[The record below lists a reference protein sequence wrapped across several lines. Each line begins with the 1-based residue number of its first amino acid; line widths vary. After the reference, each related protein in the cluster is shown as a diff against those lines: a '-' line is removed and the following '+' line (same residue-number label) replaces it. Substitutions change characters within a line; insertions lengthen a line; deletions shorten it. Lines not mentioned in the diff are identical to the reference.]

1 LYFSRANED
10 DSGANISSL
19 PKPNGSARGP
29 RSNSGSL
36 LKSSPNIHRLEAT
49 SDDWEHPS
57 STNKL
62 VSATGSGNAK
72 RTKSTHSLS
81 PPTQWGGQR
90 PQKISRSAR
99 KSNLVPII
107 TSIDGSLVPGSLD
120 SPINED
126 SAGIPRRASVNGLQQ
141 TKRGDHGLST
151 GSEGDELGIAE
162 KKLRD
167 KSKRTGEL
175 DDGNGSGFQKIA
187 MLGHPSKRSKLSA
200 DEDIGDAARRQGRVG
215 RGFTPTRPNTPVS
228 MDKLENAPTTK
239 QRSVRTV
246 SERNER

>member
-1 LYFSRANED
+1 M
-10 DSGANISSL
+10 
-19 PKPNGSARGP
+19 NGSARGP

-36 LKSSPNIHRLEAT
+36 LKSSPNTHRLQAN
-49 SDDWEHPS
+49 SDDWELS
-57 STNKL
+57 SGTNKL
-62 VSATGSGNAK
+62 ISAGGSGNPK

-90 PQKISRSAR
+90 PLKISRSAR

-107 TSIDGSLVPGSLD
+107 TTDGALVPGSLD
-120 SPINED
+120 SPVNED
-126 SAGIPRRASVNGLQQ
+126 SAGLPRRASVNGLQQ
-141 TKRGDHGLST
+141 TKRGDHGLLT
-151 GSEGDELGIAE
+151 GSEGDEPVVAE

-167 KSKRTGEL
+167 KSKRAGEL
-175 DDGNGSGFQKIA
+175 DDGHGSCFQNIA
-187 MLGHPSKRSKLSA
+187 ILGHPSKRNKLSA

-215 RGFTPTRPNTPVS
+215 RGFTPTRPGTPVS
-228 MDKLENAPTTK
+228 IDKLENAPTTK

>member
-1 LYFSRANED
+1 M
-10 DSGANISSL
+10 
-19 PKPNGSARGP
+19 
-29 RSNSGSL
+29 
-36 LKSSPNIHRLEAT
+36 KSSPNIHRLQAT

-62 VSATGSGNAK
+62 TSPSGSGNAK

-81 PPTQWGGQR
+81 PPTHWGGQR

-99 KSNLVPII
+99 RSNLVPII
-107 TSIDGSLVPGSLD
+107 TSNDGALVPGSLEG
-120 SPINED
+120 PINED
-126 SAGIPRRASVNGLQQ
+126 SVGIPRLASVNGLQQ

-151 GSEGDELGIAE
+151 GSEGDEPEIAE

-167 KSKRTGEL
+167 KSKRADEL
-175 DDGNGSGFQKIA
+175 DDGNGSGIQKIA
-187 MLGHPSKRSKLSA
+187 MLGHPSKRNKLTA
-200 DEDIGDAARRQGRVG
+200 DEDIADAIRRQGRVG
-215 RGFTPTRPNTPVS
+215 RGFTPTRPGAPVS
-228 MDKLENAPTTK
+228 IDKLENAPTTK

>member
-10 DSGANISSL
+10 DSGANISLLS
-19 PKPNGSARGP
+19 KANGSARGP

-36 LKSSPNIHRLEAT
+36 LKSSPNIHRLQAT

-62 VSATGSGNAK
+62 TSASGSGNAK

-81 PPTQWGGQR
+81 PPTHWGGQR

-99 KSNLVPII
+99 RSNLVPII
-107 TSIDGSLVPGSLD
+107 TSNDGALVPASLD
-120 SPINED
+120 SLINED
-126 SAGIPRRASVNGLQQ
+126 SAGIPRCVSVNGLQQ

-151 GSEGDELGIAE
+151 GSEGDEPEIAE
-162 KKLRD
+162 KRD
-167 KSKRTGEL
+167 KSKRADEL
-175 DDGNGSGFQKIA
+175 DDGNGSCIQKIA
-187 MLGHPSKRSKLSA
+187 MLGHPSKGNKLSA
-200 DEDIGDAARRQGRVG
+200 DEDIGDAIRRQGRVG
-215 RGFTPTRPNTPVS
+215 RGFTPTWPGAPVS
-228 MDKLENAPTTK
+228 IDKLENAPTTK